1 MMSLQNKLQKVG
13 EALADVVE
21 NTYHYWR
28 QKMSAP
34 FLVWAEDGEDASF
47 NASNKKGEQ
56 QIHGT
61 ADYFTKEEYDANVDA
76 IQQCFEDMEDLGWRL
91 NSVQYEE
98 DTNLIH
104 YEWEWWV
111 I

>member
-1 MMSLQNKLQKVG
+1 MMSLQTKLQRVG

-34 FLVWAEDGEDASF
+34 FLVWAEDGEDNSF
-47 NASNKKGEQ
+47 NANDRRAEQ

-61 ADYFTKEEYDANVDA
+61 ADYFTKEEYDDAVDL
-76 IQQCFEDMEDLGWRL
+76 IQECFEKLEDVTWRL
-91 NSVQYEE
+91 NSVQYEDE
-98 DTNLIH
+98 TNLIH
-104 YEWEWWV
+104 YEWEWWA